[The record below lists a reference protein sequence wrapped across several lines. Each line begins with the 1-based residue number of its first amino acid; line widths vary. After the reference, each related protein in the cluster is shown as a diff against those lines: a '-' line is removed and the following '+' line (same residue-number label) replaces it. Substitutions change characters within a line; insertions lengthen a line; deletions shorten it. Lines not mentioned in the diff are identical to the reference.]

1 MPSAPLV
8 SMSFLLDARDS
19 KRMCPG
25 TECLLMS
32 SLATTMTI
40 QDGLVTVIPSKGA
53 WVNGLRVDLPA
64 TVLTSVSVRRMPD
77 GSMLVHQKAGVTV
90 WLGKDGLLD
99 VMVGDDLAAMLC
111 GACGNFDGD
120 QTNDAYGSQG
130 KTPIEKWRAQDFS
143 PCSN

>member
-1 MPSAPLV
+1 M
-8 SMSFLLDARDS
+8 
-19 KRMCPG
+19 
-25 TECLLMS
+25 
-32 SLATTMTI
+32 
-40 QDGLVTVIPSKGA
+40 
-53 WVNGLRVDLPA
+53 DLPA

-99 VMVGDDLAAMLC
+99 VMVGDNHAAMLC

-143 PCSN
+143 PW